1 MDIHPIRTEADYE
14 AALMA
19 VSELVDMD
27 PAPSTQEGDKLEI
40 LAILVEK
47 YEAEHFPMVAPNP
60 IDAIRFRM
68 EQAGL
73 SVPDMQP
80 YIGNSN
86 RVYEVLAGR
95 RALSLAMI
103 RKLHDGLHIPADVL
117 IGTA

>member
-1 MDIHPIRTEADYE
+1 MDIQPIRTEADYD
-14 AALMA
+14 AALKA
-19 VSELVDMD
+19 VSALVDTD
-27 PAPSTQEGDKLEI
+27 PAPGTPEGDRLEI
-40 LAILVEK
+40 LAILMEK
-47 YEAEHFPMVAPNP
+47 YEAEHFPMPSPTPVE
-60 IDAIRFRM
+60 AIRFRM

-73 SVPDMQP
+73 SVPDMKP

-95 RALSLAMI
+95 RALSLSMI

>member
-1 MDIHPIRTEADYE
+1 MDIHPIRTEADYQ
-14 AALMA
+14 AALKA
-19 VSELVDMD
+19 VSALVDMD
-27 PAPSTQEGDKLEI
+27 PASGTPEGDELEI

-47 YEAEHFPMVAPNP
+47 YEAEHFPMAAPKP
-60 IDAIRFRM
+60 IDAIKFRM

-86 RVYEVLAGR
+86 RVYEVLTGR

-103 RKLHDGLHIPADVL
+103 RKLHDGLHIPAEVL
-117 IGTA
+117 IGAA